1 MIVILEQV
9 ALLMLFVLVG
19 FYLAKSKKADS
30 SHSKLLSVLAVN
42 VFLPATCF
50 NTFAKNFTPTYLREN
65 YMLLLV
71 SAASVVIAGVAA
83 FFVAKMLTKEDYQ
96 RKIFQ
101 YSLTTPNYGYMG
113 YALAGGVFGDQVL
126 LSVMMFALP
135 VSVYTYTLGYC
146 MLTKSKLTVK
156 KLLNPVTMSML
167 LGAVVGLSGIQL
179 PNFATSFLSK
189 AAACMGPAGMLLTG
203 MVISQYQLKTLV
215 SNKSVY
221 IVAFIRLIVIP
232 FVLAL
237 ALKALSLQALVVP
250 ALMVMAMPCG
260 LNTIVF
266 PKLVGEECETGASLA
281 FVTSILCCATIP
293 LCLAIFAGGVM

>member
-1 MIVILEQV
+1 
-9 ALLMLFVLVG
+9 MLFVLVG
-19 FYLAKSKKADS
+19 YFLAKTKKADS

-50 NTFAKNFTPTYLREN
+50 NTFVSNFTPAYLKEN

-71 SAASVVIAGVAA
+71 SAVSVIVAGIAA
-83 FFVAKMLTKEDYQ
+83 FFVAKHLSKDDYQ
-96 RKIFQ
+96 RKVYQ

-146 MLTKSKLTVK
+146 MLTKNKLTVK
-156 KLLNPVTMSML
+156 KLFNPVTMSML
-167 LGAVVGLSGIQL
+167 LGAVVGLCGIKL
-179 PNFATSFLSK
+179 PGFASSFLSK
-189 AAACMGPAGMLLTG
+189 AGACMGPAGMLLTG
-203 MVISQYQLKTLV
+203 MVISEYKLRSLV
-215 SNKSVY
+215 SNKVVY
-221 IVAFIRLIVIP
+221 LVAAIRLIVIP
-232 FVLAL
+232 FILAL
-237 ALKALSLQALVVP
+237 ILKALSLDALVVP

-281 FVTSILCCATIP
+281 FVTSILCCITIP
-293 LCLAIFAGGVM
+293 ICLAVFANGAL